1 MKEDVNKKAVKIAT
15 QEVIDILE
23 DAMQQLET
31 AANTLA
37 GLLTE
42 EPLEQEDE

>member
-37 GLLTE
+37 GLLVD
-42 EPLEQEDE
+42 EPLESEGE